1 MDVSLS
7 ELQELVM
14 DREAWHAAIHGVAKN
29 WTRLSYWTELHWTIV
44 FSRVSSW
51 PWNWTGVL
59 HCRQILYQLNYQGNL
74 LISYIPIQDKKL
86 KKNSL
91 FKAMGFDGIGSSSD
105 PFSGWLRWYTVRRSK
120 SFGAL
125 CKALTAMSSSPGK
138 KTEPE
143 PGISLHIRACISS
156 LIPYPLQVI
165 MPSQSPGSPIY
176 YLESEC
182 LFMCLD
188 KMDLAFLLHCSK
200 RLWLT

>member
-1 MDVSLS
+1 MPCPPPGDLPNPGTEPRSPISQADSLPS
-7 ELQELVM
+7 EPL
-14 DREAWHAAIHGVAKN
+14 GKP
-29 WTRLSYWTELHWTIV
+29 TI
-44 FSRVSSW
+44 
-51 PWNWTGVL
+51 TGVGNHSLLQRIFLILESKRSLL
-59 HCRQILYQLNYQGNL
+59 HCKQIL

-105 PFSGWLRWYTVRRSK
+105 PFSGWLCWFTVRRRRS
-120 SFGAL
+120 SGAL

-143 PGISLHIRACISS
+143 PGISLHIRAWISS
-156 LIPYPLQVI
+156 LISNPLQVI
-165 MPSQSPGSPIY
+165 MPSQSPGSPIN